1 MSKKTL
7 LIIFV
12 IILASVAGCNEDNKS
27 STATTNPT
35 PTKTTFSIR
44 GHVLV
49 SENTAKDSDVND
61 PNAVYVSNDSL
72 NTAQNIP
79 NPVILGGYANQPNAG
94 PLCGV
99 GTNVACGRSH
109 FSGDVSDFYFV
120 DLNAKQIVTLFVAG
134 NSNIN
139 DLDLYLY
146 DINGKILDA
155 SILGN
160 ETEGLIVP
168 INGRYFLEVRAQ
180 SGFSNY
186 TLSIGQD
193 LSTNAVLPPP
203 LTAAFVP
210 GEMIVQFKSPEILT
224 AQNTLQQFNLQ
235 NDHSDFERRVLITLE
250 SSRMKIFANDH
261 TLFITPEFALKYETL
276 MTIKGLRQ
284 NHEIEEASPNYLFHA
299 LRVPNDTYYGY
310 QWNYPLMNLPQAWD
324 ITMGDPNI
332 IVAVVDTGVLL
343 NHPDLQGKLVA
354 GYDFIADRTV
364 ALDGD
369 GIDANP
375 NDPGDQNQGSPGSSS
390 FHGTH
395 VAGTIGAATNNGIG
409 IASVG
414 WQTKVMP
421 LRVLG
426 KGGAGTDYD
435 IEQAVRFAAGLANDS
450 RTTPAR
456 RADVINLSLGGA
468 SISSG
473 FQRAVAEARA
483 AGVII
488 VAAAGNDGTS
498 TPMFPASLDG
508 VVSVS
513 AVDINKDRAS
523 YSNYGDAIDVAAPG
537 GDNTPDV
544 NGDGVPDGI
553 VSTVGSEVVNN
564 GRVTTIEYAFATSV
578 GTSMASPHIAGVVA
592 LMKAANP
599 RLTPQDFD
607 NLLSSGKI
615 TEDLGSRGRDNH
627 FGYGL
632 INAQKAVSTAVE
644 LSSGVA
650 LQPSAELVVS
660 PKSLN
665 FGITGT
671 IAILTA
677 SNGGRGTLS
686 VQTIQDPSGFLTIR
700 EKSIDNNHL
709 GDYTVTVNR
718 AGLNPGTYTTAIT
731 VTSNVNTVKIPVILQ
746 VGNTNSKGD
755 AGHHY
760 ILLVDAKTLD
770 TLLEVRT
777 TGNNGIYDFTFNNLN
792 VGSYKIFAGTDFNN
806 DGFICDS
813 GEACG
818 AFLTLARPS
827 SVDITQESR
836 EGIEFGT
843 GFNINFLSQQGLA
856 DETSIPNHGI
866 ARLQLVKNVV
876 Q

>member
-1 MSKKTL
+1 MRT
-7 LIIFV
+7 
-12 IILASVAGCNEDNKS
+12 
-27 STATTNPT
+27 
-35 PTKTTFSIR
+35 
-44 GHVLV
+44 
-49 SENTAKDSDVND
+49 
-61 PNAVYVSNDSL
+61 
-72 NTAQNIP
+72 
-79 NPVILGGYANQPNAG
+79 
-94 PLCGV
+94 
-99 GTNVACGRSH
+99 
-109 FSGDVSDFYFV
+109 
-120 DLNAKQIVTLFVAG
+120 
-134 NSNIN
+134 
-139 DLDLYLY
+139 
-146 DINGKILDA
+146 
-155 SILGN
+155 
-160 ETEGLIVP
+160 
-168 INGRYFLEVRAQ
+168 
-180 SGFSNY
+180 
-186 TLSIGQD
+186 
-193 LSTNAVLPPP
+193 
-203 LTAAFVP
+203 
-210 GEMIVQFKSPEILT
+210 
-224 AQNTLQQFNLQ
+224 
-235 NDHSDFERRVLITLE
+235 
-250 SSRMKIFANDH
+250 FANDE
-261 TLFITPEFALKYETL
+261 TLFITPELALKYDTL

-284 NHEIEEASPNYLFHA
+284 NQEIAEASPNYLFHA

-324 ITMGDPNI
+324 MTTGDPNV
-332 IVAVVDTGVLL
+332 IVAVIDTGVLL

-354 GYDFIADRTV
+354 GYDFIADRNI

-375 NDPGDQNQGSPGSSS
+375 NDPGDQNQGNPGSSS

-395 VAGTIGAATNNGIG
+395 VAGTIGAVTNNGSG
-409 IASVG
+409 VAGVG

-450 RTTPAR
+450 RTTPAH
-456 RADVINLSLGGA
+456 RADVVNLSLGGA

-483 AGVII
+483 TGVII
-488 VAAAGNDGTS
+488 VAAAGNDGTN

-564 GRVTTIEYAFATSV
+564 GKVTTIEYAFATSV

-599 RLTPQDFD
+599 RLMPQDFD
-607 NLLSSGKI
+607 SLLSSGKI
-615 TEDLGSRGRDNH
+615 TEDLGSRGRDNS

-644 LSSGVA
+644 LSSGVV

-665 FGITGT
+665 FGVTGT

-677 SNGGRGTLS
+677 SNGGRGSLL
-686 VQTIQDPSGFLTIR
+686 VQMIQDSSGLLTIR
-700 EKSIDNNHL
+700 EKFIDNNHL

-746 VGNTNSKGD
+746 VGNTNTKGD

-777 TGNNGIYDFTFNNLN
+777 AGSSGIYDFTFNNLN

-806 DGFICDS
+806 DRFICDS

-818 AFLTLARPS
+818 AFLTLSKPS
-827 SVDITQESR
+827 SIDITQQSR
-836 EGIEFGT
+836 EGVEFNT
-843 GFNINFLSQQGLA
+843 GFNINFLNQQMLA
-856 DETSIPNHGI
+856 DEVPIPSQGI
-866 ARLQLVKNVV
+866 ARLQPTRSIAP
-876 Q
+876 

>member
-1 MSKKTL
+1 
-7 LIIFV
+7 
-12 IILASVAGCNEDNKS
+12 
-27 STATTNPT
+27 
-35 PTKTTFSIR
+35 
-44 GHVLV
+44 
-49 SENTAKDSDVND
+49 
-61 PNAVYVSNDSL
+61 
-72 NTAQNIP
+72 
-79 NPVILGGYANQPNAG
+79 
-94 PLCGV
+94 
-99 GTNVACGRSH
+99 
-109 FSGDVSDFYFV
+109 
-120 DLNAKQIVTLFVAG
+120 
-134 NSNIN
+134 
-139 DLDLYLY
+139 
-146 DINGKILDA
+146 
-155 SILGN
+155 
-160 ETEGLIVP
+160 
-168 INGRYFLEVRAQ
+168 
-180 SGFSNY
+180 
-186 TLSIGQD
+186 
-193 LSTNAVLPPP
+193 
-203 LTAAFVP
+203 
-210 GEMIVQFKSPEILT
+210 
-224 AQNTLQQFNLQ
+224 
-235 NDHSDFERRVLITLE
+235 
-250 SSRMKIFANDH
+250 
-261 TLFITPEFALKYETL
+261 
-276 MTIKGLRQ
+276 
-284 NHEIEEASPNYLFHA
+284 
-299 LRVPNDTYYGY
+299 
-310 QWNYPLMNLPQAWD
+310 
-324 ITMGDPNI
+324 
-332 IVAVVDTGVLL
+332 
-343 NHPDLQGKLVA
+343 
-354 GYDFIADRTV
+354 
-364 ALDGD
+364 
-369 GIDANP
+369 
-375 NDPGDQNQGSPGSSS
+375 
-390 FHGTH
+390 
-395 VAGTIGAATNNGIG
+395 
-409 IASVG
+409 
-414 WQTKVMP
+414 
-421 LRVLG
+421 
-426 KGGAGTDYD
+426 
-435 IEQAVRFAAGLANDS
+435 
-450 RTTPAR
+450 
-456 RADVINLSLGGA
+456 
-468 SISSG
+468 
-473 FQRAVAEARA
+473 
-483 AGVII
+483 
-488 VAAAGNDGTS
+488 
-498 TPMFPASLDG
+498 
-508 VVSVS
+508 
-513 AVDINKDRAS
+513 
-523 YSNYGDAIDVAAPG
+523 
-537 GDNTPDV
+537 
-544 NGDGVPDGI
+544 
-553 VSTVGSEVVNN
+553 
-564 GRVTTIEYAFATSV
+564 
-578 GTSMASPHIAGVVA
+578 MASPHIAGVVA

-777 TGNNGIYDFTFNNLN
+777 AGSSGIYDFTFNNLN